1 MSYDV
6 LISAWNTA
14 SAVSGAVLPS
24 NVTGAFLAGK
34 TTDEKIAAINAW
46 TLPDPKP
53 ALLNPTEIINA
64 CNAADVA
71 ALTSAQSTLFTLLLQ
86 GNPVDAS
93 ANTTVRN
100 TLMAIF
106 AGHSQTLA
114 QLSAL
119 FAPFDNATELWV
131 TAPVANGGAGLTGTV
146 NSNDAA
152 AAGLT

>member
-53 ALLNPTEIINA
+53 ALPLFPNTEML
-64 CNAADVA
+64 AD
-71 ALTSAQSTLFTLLLQ
+71 
-86 GNPVDAS
+86 P
-93 ANTTVRN
+93 
-100 TLMAIF
+100 
-106 AGHSQTLA
+106 
-114 QLSAL
+114 
-119 FAPFDNATELWV
+119 
-131 TAPVANGGAGLTGTV
+131 
-146 NSNDAA
+146 
-152 AAGLT
+152 